1 MGKGIRGRLADAAAA
16 VAAETPPETP
26 AAKAHPGNRGGIT
39 KRIQAA
45 EIDSSEP
52 AARAGGVRKRIEI
65 NVPKVS
71 ETPPEQPLTKSL
83 KKAWAAGRTITS
95 DALQFSQDAKSSG
108 ASSLGPMSDDTK
120 SSTNNFRK
128 MKRAVG
134 YPSTAAPIKYI
145 EIPKGKGGFLHPHPV
160 LDPVDQFSRAILNDE
175 KSFNVSAKTSKIKPH
190 CFGEKYI
197 AHAFTRCNFF

>member
-1 MGKGIRGRLADAAAA
+1 MTTGCKLPLFLIFCLFASFGLTALMGKGIRGRLADAAAA

-128 MKRAVG
+128 MRCW
-134 YPSTAAPIKYI
+134 
-145 EIPKGKGGFLHPHPV
+145 L
-160 LDPVDQFSRAILNDE
+160 
-175 KSFNVSAKTSKIKPH
+175 SFNCCTNQIYRDSKRQRWFLASAS
-190 CFGEKYI
+190 CFGSG
-197 AHAFTRCNFF
+197 